1 PLPLLRFAV
10 SATGGAHLC
19 SIQYYLRFWP
29 SICRTSLAV
38 SALRIM
44 RYCPNFSLLIIMY
57 LHLGQDFIVNTR
69 DVIGVFDLDTATD
82 AGQKAKITDE
92 FLRHAQQE
100 GAVVDVSG
108 SMPKSFV
115 LTDFPDD
122 TVYITQIS
130 TAAIRNRAAKFDMGQ

>member
-1 PLPLLRFAV
+1 
-10 SATGGAHLC
+10 
-19 SIQYYLRFWP
+19 
-29 SICRTSLAV
+29 
-38 SALRIM
+38 
-44 RYCPNFSLLIIMY
+44 MY

-122 TVYITQIS
+122 TVYIPRYPPPPS
-130 TAAIRNRAAKFDMGQ
+130 ATARQSLIWGSKTAEKR

>member
-1 PLPLLRFAV
+1 
-10 SATGGAHLC
+10 
-19 SIQYYLRFWP
+19 
-29 SICRTSLAV
+29 
-38 SALRIM
+38 
-44 RYCPNFSLLIIMY
+44 MY

-122 TVYITQIS
+122 TVYIVCTSRRHTFVRIKEESHIKSFGGNFLCDFLTKRYQERVRGRGVPS
-130 TAAIRNRAAKFDMGQ
+130 KHEHL

>member
-1 PLPLLRFAV
+1 MNKAGFAFRQ
-10 SATGGAHLC
+10 GNEGAKRLN
-19 SIQYYLRFWP
+19 
-29 SICRTSLAV
+29 AG
-38 SALRIM
+38 
-44 RYCPNFSLLIIMY
+44 NFAFPIMY

>member
-1 PLPLLRFAV
+1 MHRALP
-10 SATGGAHLC
+10 
-19 SIQYYLRFWP
+19 YLQFL
-29 SICRTSLAV
+29 IA
-38 SALRIM
+38 
-44 RYCPNFSLLIIMY
+44 NFSLLIIMY